1 MMTVTEKSV
10 VKTEAIFSAD
20 KQYRYLLRKEWDKNK
35 KKVMV
40 IMINPSTA
48 AEVFIDHTTMYV
60 INNLFKLDFGAVDIV
75 NLFPNVNGSRKTKG
89 SVPEVDKENE
99 KQIAASAEKADSII
113 IAWGSVGENN
123 KNIQEKQENILN
135 LVSPYED
142 KLLSICDD
150 RGNSGIHP
158 LSPKIRYDWNL
169 IKFRIKPTVEG
180 RKCHASSQIER

>member
-10 VKTEAIFSAD
+10 IKTEAIFSAD

-35 KKVMV
+35 KKVLV

-60 INNLFKLDFGAVDIV
+60 INNLSKLDFGAVDIV
-75 NLFPNVNGSRKTKG
+75 NLFPNIDGSRKTKG
-89 SVPEVDKENE
+89 SIPEVDNENE

-123 KNIQEKQENILN
+123 KNIQERQGNILN
-135 LVSPYED
+135 MLSHYED
-142 KLLSICDD
+142 KLFSICDD
-150 RGNSGIHP
+150 RGNSGFHP

-169 IKFRIKPTVEG
+169 IKLCIKSKEE
-180 RKCHASSQIER
+180 KKQDE

>member
-60 INNLFKLDFGAVDIV
+60 INNLFKLDVGAVDIV
-75 NLFPNVNGSRKTKG
+75 NLFPNVDGSRKTKG
-89 SVPEVDKENE
+89 SIPEVDKENE
-99 KQIAASAEKADSII
+99 KQIAASAEKADGII
-113 IAWGSVGENN
+113 IAWGSAGVGN
-123 KNIQEKQENILN
+123 KSIQERQENILN
-135 LVSPYED
+135 FVSSYED
-142 KLLSICDD
+142 KLFMICDD
-150 RGNSGIHP
+150 RGNRGFHP

-169 IKFRIKPTVEG
+169 IKFRITPRDEKKQTE
-180 RKCHASSQIER
+180 